1 MTDVWAHR
9 GASAARRENTIDA
22 FAEARRQGAAGVEL
36 DVRRSVDRALVV
48 HHDAELPDGRL
59 IVTVE
64 ARDLPPDVVLLD
76 AALDACAGMVVN
88 IEIKNVEVDPDFDP
102 DQYLASAVVDLLHRR
117 STPPAEVLVSSFG
130 LAAIDRVRALD
141 PSIPTG
147 YLASGRWDQRKALQR
162 AIDGAH
168 GAFHPYHLVVN
179 PELVAAAHDA
189 GVAVNT
195 WTVDEPERIRW
206 LASECGVDA
215 VITNVPDVALAALA
229 AT

>member
-9 GASAARRENTIDA
+9 GASVARRENTVDA

-36 DVRRSVDRALVV
+36 DVRRSADRALVV

-59 IVTVE
+59 IVTLE
-64 ARDLPPDVVLLD
+64 AKDLPPEVVLLD

-102 DQYLASAVVDLLHRR
+102 DQYLAAAVVDLLHQRA
-117 STPPAEVLVSSFG
+117 TPPADVVVSSFG

-141 PSIPTG
+141 PAIPTG
-147 YLASGRWDQRKALQR
+147 YLASARWDQLGALRR
-162 AIDGAH
+162 AVDGGH
-168 GAFHPYHLVVN
+168 TAFHPYHLVVN

-189 GVAVNT
+189 GIAVNT

-206 LASECGVDA
+206 LGHECGVDA
-215 VITNVPDVALAALA
+215 VITNVPDIALAALA
-229 AT
+229 D